1 MFLLGNKRPAT
12 AQKSSLTSLTAKRN
26 VSTSNDAYDGFEQP
40 NKKRKIISDST
51 NLELIQS
58 SEQVKNVI
66 LFVCLFVVCVHAY
79 IYIYK
84 ILETTRYLFW
94 NFMIYNPG

>member
-66 LFVCLFVVCVHAY
+66 LLCVRACVCACTPIY
-79 IYIYK
+79 IYIKYWK
-84 ILETTRYLFW
+84 QLVIYFGIL
-94 NFMIYNPG
+94 